1 MDSSS
6 SQDQS
11 LGLQGPMNIAQDIHI
26 CGICKHQFTDIEVFL
41 AHKRS
46 CTPPTVRVSV
56 ESLLQQVPTI
66 ATTPGSLPQN
76 FTITNNL
83 PPVSTETLSTVG
95 STVPTVYLTTTNGT
109 NHTAG
114 NVVSSAKTPSR
125 TKPAAE
131 KKFKCQYE
139 GCSFTTAYNKD
150 LDRHVRS
157 HTGCKPFSC
166 SICQKAFNRR
176 DKLKQHL
183 RIHSGEKPYACS
195 RCSYAAADSSSLKKH
210 VRTHTNERPFKCQI
224 CPYASRNSSQLI
236 VHLRSHTGD
245 CPFHC
250 QLCEAKFK
258 IKSDLKRHM
267 RTHTGDKPY
276 KCDLCDYR
284 CAMKGNLKVH
294 VRNNHGPCTLSCPQC
309 PQTFQNKAQL
319 RVHLKTHQEVRTEA
333 SSVQVSEKTTSKDH
347 QRERL
352 FKCQYCSFESRHPA
366 NVRNHTKKHH
376 GDSTRHSQ
384 NKGQGKNNTESNSIK
399 QVKTRQGSAN
409 LLRWGSK
416 KPFSCS
422 ICKESFVRED
432 SLRSHMN
439 QHKEVQDTLQTTALA
454 VLKLQEV
461 PSQGRGGQGRGGEEE
476 DSREADE
483 GSENAQPCSKDS
495 RGLSFVASSGSSR
508 LSVPENEP
516 AVTVQPANT
525 VTILTPDGAA
535 EIVYP
540 VMTTY
545 LEQDSPLITLDKRT
559 IGISNEHLP
568 PRIESSQ
575 LLQAP
580 LAGPGM
586 ENTYQLIQVEA
597 IPVTKE
603 SESAPRTSH
612 SSLPLSSSSG
622 QATVERL
629 QLPGPVSDPDF
640 VQTSTRTFVTRTGFL
655 PPPHGQSFITT
666 PSTSESLCSSLQQQQ
681 QQQQQQEVVTSRQMR
696 NLILRPSDINRPVC
710 TTVHDQGAPNVMTI
724 GQQFTESLGV
734 QPRSS
739 GHSVMYT
746 PALSSVITAPVFT
759 HVPSFQSHINPE
771 HSRTGRFVEPG
782 QSRPQHTDLDIFHSG
797 LVSGQ
802 LHPENSAATHFTN
815 ITLSQEY
822 LPQII
827 PAQSLPLHNNT
838 TNCSPSASRG
848 GTSIL
853 NLSVMRE
860 GGFTEDQDQAGHLQR
875 LGRAV
880 EGDVHGQAEVGAD
893 RLQGQTN
900 DNNFVVITS
909 SQARQGSH
917 TLG

>member
-1 MDSSS
+1 MDSTS
-6 SQDQS
+6 SQEQS

-109 NHTAG
+109 NHTTG

-319 RVHLKTHQEVRTEA
+319 RVHLKTHQEV
-333 SSVQVSEKTTSKDH
+333 SEKTTSKDH
-347 QRERL
+347 PRERL

-384 NKGQGKNNTESNSIK
+384 NKGQGKNNTESNNVK

-454 VLKLQEV
+454 VLKLQET
-461 PSQGRGGQGRGGEEE
+461 PS
-476 DSREADE
+476 
-483 GSENAQPCSKDS
+483 SELLRAWVRNFDS
-495 RGLSFVASSGSSR
+495 RGLSFVASSGSGR

-666 PSTSESLCSSLQQQQ
+666 PSTSESL
-681 QQQQQQEVVTSRQMR
+681 
-696 NLILRPSDINRPVC
+696 PVC

-724 GQQFTESLGV
+724 GQQFTESLGG

-771 HSRTGRFVEPG
+771 HSRTGRFVESG

-827 PAQSLPLHNNT
+827 PAQSLPLHNNSNT
-838 TNCSPSASRG
+838 TNCSPSRG

-860 GGFTEDQDQAGHLQR
+860 GRFAEDQDQSGHLQR
-875 LGRAV
+875 LGRVV
-880 EGDVHGQAEVGAD
+880 EGDVHGQAEVSAD

-900 DNNFVVITS
+900 DNSFVVITS

>member
-1 MDSSS
+1 MDSTS
-6 SQDQS
+6 SQEQP

-46 CTPPTVRVSV
+46 CTPPNVRVSV

-66 ATTPGSLPQN
+66 ATTPVSLTQN

-83 PPVSTETLSTVG
+83 PPAGSETLSTAG
-95 STVPTVYLTTTNGT
+95 STVPTIYLTTTNGT
-109 NHTAG
+109 NHSSA
-114 NVVSSAKTPSR
+114 NVVSSAKTPAR
-125 TKPAAE
+125 TKPVVE

-166 SICQKAFNRR
+166 SVCQKAFNRR

-183 RIHSGEKPYACS
+183 RVHSGEKPYACS

-319 RVHLKTHQEVRTEA
+319 RAHLKTHQEVRTET
-333 SSVQVSEKTTSKDH
+333 SSLSVSEKPTSKEH

-352 FKCQYCSFESRHPA
+352 FKCQYCSFESRHAA

-376 GDSTRHSQ
+376 GDTTRHSQ
-384 NKGQGKNNTESNSIK
+384 NKGQGKNSTESNNVK

-461 PSQGRGGQGRGGEEE
+461 PSQGRGGQGRGEEE
-476 DSREADE
+476 ESRETEE
-483 GSENAQPCSKDS
+483 GSENTQPCSKDS
-495 RGLSFVASSGSSR
+495 RGLSFVTTSGSSR
-508 LSVPENEP
+508 MSVPENEP

-545 LEQDSPLITLDKRT
+545 MEQDTPLITLDKRT

-575 LLQAP
+575 LLPAP
-580 LAGPGM
+580 LTAPGM
-586 ENTYQLIQVEA
+586 ENTYQLIQVETV
-597 IPVTKE
+597 PVTKE
-603 SESAPRTSH
+603 GENAPRTSH
-612 SSLPLSSSSG
+612 STLPHSSSSG
-622 QATVERL
+622 QTTVERL
-629 QLPGPVSDPDF
+629 QLSVSSSDADF
-640 VQTSTRTFVTRTGFL
+640 IQTSTRRLVTRTTGFV
-655 PPPHGQSFITT
+655 PPPHGQSFVTT
-666 PSTSESLCSSLQQQQ
+666 PSTSESSGLQQQGI
-681 QQQQQQEVVTSRQMR
+681 VTSRQMSEVN
-696 NLILRPSDINRPVC
+696 NLILRPSDINRSIS
-710 TTVHDQGAPNVMTI
+710 TTSVHDQGASNVMTI
-724 GQQFTESLGV
+724 GQQFSESIGAH
-734 QPRSS
+734 PRNG

-759 HVPSFQSHINPE
+759 HVPNFQSHIGTE
-771 HSRTGRFVEPG
+771 HSRVTRFVEPS
-782 QSRPQHTDLDIFHSG
+782 QTRPPHSDLDIFHSG
-797 LVSGQ
+797 LVSAQ
-802 LHPENSAATHFTN
+802 LHPENSATHFTN

-827 PAQSLPLHNNT
+827 PAQSVPLHNT
-838 TNCSPSASRG
+838 TDCSPPTSRG
-848 GTSIL
+848 ASIL

-860 GGFTEDQDQAGHLQR
+860 GGFQEGAVAGQDQSSHLQR
-875 LGRAV
+875 MGHAG
-880 EGDVHGQAEVGAD
+880 GDVHQQAEVNTD
-893 RLQGQTN
+893 RLQGQIN
-900 DNNFVVITS
+900 NNNFVVIT